1 MNKLVVASTLLAAGA
16 LTLAAAAA
24 AWPAMRRY
32 LLCAYFVGS
41 ANLFD
46 VNFVSHEQYRGWVR
60 GFEIGSQD
68 VLVFALL
75 VSVLAGAAR
84 HPLRLLP
91 ALALPI
97 LAWLALALLSAV
109 TAEVPLYA
117 AFGLLKLARY
127 TIAFWVIANAV
138 RDEGDLRWLLWTF
151 VACAGWESFD
161 AVKDYFKGTYRVRGS
176 FDHPNT
182 LGMYLNMLVPFVLA
196 ALLNLRT
203 RWTALLFGV
212 FGLAAGAIVLTL
224 SRGSWVSLGLAIALV
239 LPISLVLRLR
249 PRKLGLLA
257 LMFLLA
263 LPPGIFAAQKM
274 ARRIREAPASS
285 GEARVEFNQVARQMA
300 HDRAFGI
307 GLNNFSFGTDGPYS
321 EPFEGGLDRGGLCH
335 NLYFLSAGELGWGGL
350 GALLLVF
357 ATAFGRSARFLA
369 RNLGEDLRSVMMLAL
384 LASLATVALQSTLE
398 WALLQTGLATTFF
411 GLLALVPAIERLR
424 AGSRVTRYR
433 VSIRTPAAAGAFAHG
448 A

>member
-16 LTLAAAAA
+16 LALAAVAA
-24 AWPAMRRY
+24 AWPPMRRY

-41 ANLFD
+41 TNLFD

-75 VSVLAGAAR
+75 VSIAAGAAR
-84 HPLRLLP
+84 HPPRWLP
-91 ALALPI
+91 AHALPI
-97 LAWLALALLSAV
+97 LAWLAIAVLSAA

-127 TIAFWVIANAV
+127 GVAFWAVANAV
-138 RDEGDLRWLLWTF
+138 RDEGDLRWLLWTL
-151 VACAGWESFD
+151 VACAGFESFD
-161 AVKDYFKGTYRVRGS
+161 AVKDYLKGTYRVRGS

-182 LGMYLNMLVPFVLA
+182 LGMYLNMLAPFVLA

-203 RWTALLFGV
+203 RWTSVLFGI
-212 FGLAAGAIVLTL
+212 FGVAAAGIILTL
-224 SRGSWVSLGLAIALV
+224 SRGSWVSLGLATALV
-239 LPISLVLRLR
+239 LPISLALRFR

-257 LMFLLA
+257 IMALLA
-263 LPPGIFAAQKM
+263 IPPGFFAVQKM
-274 ARRIREAPASS
+274 VRRIQEAPASS

-300 HDRAFGI
+300 RDRAFGI

-350 GALLLVF
+350 GALLLLF
-357 ATAFGRSARFLA
+357 AAAFARSARFLA

-384 LASLATVALQSTLE
+384 LASLSTVALQSTLE

-411 GLLALVPAIERLR
+411 GLLALIAAIERLP
-424 AGSRVTRYR
+424 AGARVTRYR
-433 VSIRTPAAAGAFAHG
+433 ISFRPTPLPERSPSGA
-448 A
+448 